1 MAEPKIYPK
10 GIVTFAKNEKAPDFV
25 LGTMVITPNDF
36 MEWIKENKSLLT
48 DYNGKSQIR
57 LQILN
62 GNKGVY
68 LTVDTFKLTEKS
80 NGVTTGDKSDL
91 PF

>member
-1 MAEPKIYPK
+1 MAEPKIYSK

-48 DYNGKSQIR
+48 EYNGKSQIK

-62 GNKGVY
+62 GNKGIY
-68 LTVDTFKLTEKS
+68 LTVDTFKPTEKT
-80 NGVTTGDKSDL
+80 NGISKNDFKDL

>member
-10 GIVTFAKNEKAPDFV
+10 GIVTFPKNEKAPDFV

-48 DYNGKSQIR
+48 EYNGKSQIR

-62 GNKGVY
+62 GNKGIY
-68 LTVDTFKLTEKS
+68 LTVDTFKP
-80 NGVTTGDKSDL
+80 TGAKTDNDPL